1 MAKVN
6 DKTKVLEH
14 LRKHGYITMRDAE
27 SIIPYGYLPS
37 SIAMLRRDGH
47 HILTDKKD
55 MAGNPVK
62 YVVYKLIESEEKD
75 A

>member
-27 SIIPYGYLPS
+27 SIIPYGYLP
-37 SIAMLRRDGH
+37 
-47 HILTDKKD
+47 
-55 MAGNPVK
+55 
-62 YVVYKLIESEEKD
+62 
-75 A
+75 